1 MATRADGD
9 LKQVIDQA
17 NRLERKTNIKG
28 RVTLAA
34 NTAQTVL
41 SVAQMGFDGTV
52 VLSPMTANAAA
63 ELASGACFVSTY
75 GAGSFTITHRNLAQP
90 DRTFAFMVAV

>member
-17 NRLERKTNIKG
+17 NRLERKTNVKG
-28 RVTLAA
+28 RVTLSA
-34 NTAQTVL
+34 NTTQTVV
-41 SVAQMGFDGTV
+41 SVAQMGFDGAA
-52 VLSPMTANAAA
+52 VLSPMTVNAAA
-63 ELASGACFVSTY
+63 ELASGACFVSAY

-90 DRTFAFMVAV
+90 DRKFAFMVAV